1 MADVIEKNLSD
12 EFPTAVR
19 ADQKGVNILILRNIK
34 PLKRLDKKIA
44 SYEIEHQWLNDA
56 EDITSV
62 QGNDF
67 TYWQKKELDFDKNL
81 FDQLFLF

>member
-1 MADVIEKNLSD
+1 MENVIEKNLSE

-34 PLKRLDKKIA
+34 PKRRGDGKMA
-44 SYEIEHQWLNDA
+44 SYELEHQWLNDA
-56 EDITSV
+56 DNTTSV

-67 TYWQKKELDFDKNL
+67 SYWQKKELDFDKCL
-81 FDQLFLF
+81 FDQVFLF